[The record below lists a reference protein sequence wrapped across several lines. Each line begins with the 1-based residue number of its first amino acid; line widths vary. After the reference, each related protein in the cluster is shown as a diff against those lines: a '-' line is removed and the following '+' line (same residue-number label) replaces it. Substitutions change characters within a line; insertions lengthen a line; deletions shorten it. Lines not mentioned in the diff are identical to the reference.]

1 MIEIN
6 NCLLAT
12 FIFLKICSMSQYSSF
27 FVREDEKTVNSQTMH
42 NSKVLSMDVG
52 YGNSFFSPPPLPD
65 RITKQP
71 TLPTFIFLSFLSM
84 DFNLLWSHL
93 QYPSGITM
101 DFFSYKFFAEFPIR
115 VDRLHNIA
123 MRYAFC
129 YYKPQRF
136 SLK

>member
-1 MIEIN
+1 
-6 NCLLAT
+6 LLLYEKDHLFSWKSVPCPST
-12 FIFLKICSMSQYSSF
+12 VRFLWGRMKRQLIAKLCTTQKCCRWMSC
-27 FVREDEKTVNSQTMH
+27 TVI
-42 NSKVLSMDVG
+42 V
-52 YGNSFFSPPPLPD
+52 FFSPPPLPD